1 MGLWG
6 MQTPDEAVCTCASP
20 PVGVKMALMQYVV
33 GIDAGGTKTVGLLA
47 DASGQVLAKARGG
60 GANLHVQGELGAEK
74 VLYDVLET
82 LEPPG
87 PIAAICLGMAGVD
100 RPAEKQTVLGVLRR
114 LGLRR
119 AVRIENDA
127 FIALVAGAPERTGI
141 VVVAGTGS
149 VAYGADAAG
158 GTARSGGWGYLLGDE
173 GSAYWLGH
181 AAVRRGIRAAD
192 GRGPATTLGD
202 RVSRKLGLEVPAGL
216 VAWFYDQERFR
227 HRVAELAS
235 LVEEAAAEGD
245 EAALEL
251 LDQAAR
257 HLARAARAVAG
268 KLSFDGAFPL
278 VLAGGAFRA
287 CPSLYR
293 RVEDRLELPSA
304 RVVRLDVEPARG
316 AVALALDLL
325 EDER

>member
-1 MGLWG
+1 
-6 MQTPDEAVCTCASP
+6 VS
-20 PVGVKMALMQYVV
+20 YVV

-47 DASGQVLAKARGG
+47 DASGQVIAKARGG
-60 GANLHVQGELGAEK
+60 GANLQVQGELGAEK

-87 PIAAICLGMAGVD
+87 PIAALCLGMAGVD
-100 RPAEKQTVLGVLRR
+100 REAEKEVVAGMLRR

-119 AVRIENDA
+119 SVRIENDA
-127 FIALVAGAPERTGI
+127 FIALVAGAPERSGI

-149 VAYGADAAG
+149 VAYGVDAAG
-158 GTARSGGWGYLLGDE
+158 ESARSGGWGYLLGDE

-192 GRGPATTLGD
+192 GRGPATNLGD
-202 RVSRKLGLEVPAGL
+202 LVSHKLGLEVPAGL

-235 LVEEAAAEGD
+235 LVEEAAAGGDAAAEELLD
-245 EAALEL
+245 EAAL
-251 LDQAAR
+251 
-257 HLARAARAVAG
+257 HLVRAARAVARR
-268 KLSFDGAFPL
+268 LSFTGDFPL
-278 VLAGGAFRA
+278 VLSGGAFRA
-287 CPSLYR
+287 CPSLFR
-293 RVEDRLELPSA
+293 RFEARLELPRA
-304 RVVRLDVEPARG
+304 HVVRLDVEPAKG

-325 EDER
+325 AGGAEAKR